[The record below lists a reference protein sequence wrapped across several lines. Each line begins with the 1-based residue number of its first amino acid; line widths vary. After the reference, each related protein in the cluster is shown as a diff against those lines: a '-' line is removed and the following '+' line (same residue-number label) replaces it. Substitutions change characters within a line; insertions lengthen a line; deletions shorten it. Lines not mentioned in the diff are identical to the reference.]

1 MSKLV
6 FLSFFI
12 ASSFKSIVGHENKLK
27 QDQNNSDIK
36 AGQLHNSQMDLEDL
50 KILEK
55 SKIDIENP
63 HLSGFDIPLDA
74 FSLHHPFLQ
83 SHVQEFE
90 YSDWYFLFL
99 TLFYTNSSHIETVDV
114 SILVPELTHALSSK
128 LNVPPNYF
136 SISKAEKYRSNSI
149 SANLSVTNHTIPHLH
164 QKLINLHNTS
174 PLFWLHGVRYKLVQV
189 IHDKNHHLFVRD
201 GKKGISNN
209 ELGLLIFVTLGGIII
224 FLVLLMLAL
233 LNFKLIFLKQNDPDL
248 EEMLKD
254 ENDGDD
260 ITEIDAEEGAI
271 FTIDRKNF
279 EDQIEKHCDDLNN
292 EPMLNDHF
300 HPDPSLRQ
308 NKSRNCTKKQKV
320 NSGIWKK
327 LKYCKT
333 LF

>member
-1 MSKLV
+1 M
-6 FLSFFI
+6 
-12 ASSFKSIVGHENKLK
+12 
-27 QDQNNSDIK
+27 
-36 AGQLHNSQMDLEDL
+36 
-50 KILEK
+50 
-55 SKIDIENP
+55 
-63 HLSGFDIPLDA
+63 
-74 FSLHHPFLQ
+74 
-83 SHVQEFE
+83 
-90 YSDWYFLFL
+90 
-99 TLFYTNSSHIETVDV
+99 
-114 SILVPELTHALSSK
+114 
-128 LNVPPNYF
+128 
-136 SISKAEKYRSNSI
+136 
-149 SANLSVTNHTIPHLH
+149 
-164 QKLINLHNTS
+164 
-174 PLFWLHGVRYKLVQV
+174 
-189 IHDKNHHLFVRD
+189 
-201 GKKGISNN
+201 
-209 ELGLLIFVTLGGIII
+209 TLGGIII